1 LDYSA
6 SYRKFVKSLL
16 PGKQP
21 GASATIEQAMAEAV
35 GGYFDEFS
43 QLMLKILIE
52 AGLKPEHYLIDVG
65 CGSGRLT
72 KSAESYLTGRY
83 LGTDVVPAL
92 LDNARKYGKPG
103 WRFEKASSIAIPEQ
117 DSAADVVCFF
127 SVLTHL
133 LHEDSFRYLRE
144 ARRVLKRGGRIV
156 FSFLEFRVY
165 ATRSVFRQM
174 VARRDTGLARVVDQF
189 FSRDA
194 IEAWADELDLD
205 IVKIAGGD
213 ENQIAEDGSGV
224 YSLGQ
229 SICVLEKNREIPLDD
244 SSQLNK

>member
-1 LDYSA
+1 LDYGS
-6 SYRKFVKSLL
+6 SYRKFVDSLL
-16 PGKQP
+16 SGKRAGTT
-21 GASATIEQAMAEAV
+21 GAVEHAMAEAV

-43 QLMLKILIE
+43 ELMLKILVE

-72 KSAESYLTGRY
+72 KSAASYLTGRY

-92 LDNARKYGKPG
+92 LANAQKYGKPG
-103 WRFEKASSIAIPEQ
+103 WRFEEATAIAIPER
-117 DSAADVVCFF
+117 DSVADMVCFF

-133 LHEDSFRYLRE
+133 LHEDSFRYLRD
-144 ARRVLKRGGRIV
+144 AKRVLKPGGRIV

-165 ATRSVFRQM
+165 ATRTVFREM
-174 VARRDTGLARVVDQF
+174 VERRDTGRERVMDQF
-189 FSRDA
+189 VSRDA
-194 IEAWADELDLD
+194 IEAWADDLDLD
-205 IVKIAGGD
+205 IAKIVGGD

-229 SICVLEKNREIPLDD
+229 SVCVLEKNR
-244 SSQLNK
+244 

>member
-1 LDYSA
+1 
-6 SYRKFVKSLL
+6 
-16 PGKQP
+16 
-21 GASATIEQAMAEAV
+21 MAEAV

-43 QLMLKILIE
+43 QLMLKILVE
-52 AGLKPEHYLIDVG
+52 AGLQPEHYLIDIG

-72 KSAESYLTGRY
+72 KSAAPYLTGRY

-92 LDNARKYGKPG
+92 LKNARKFAKPG
-103 WRFEKASSIAIPEQ
+103 WRFEEVSNIAIPEQ
-117 DSAADVVCFF
+117 DGVADAVCFF

-144 ARRVLKRGGRIV
+144 AKRVLKSGGRIV

-165 ATRSVFRQM
+165 ATRTVFREM
-174 VARRDTGLARVVDQF
+174 VERRDSGRERVMDQF
-189 FSRDA
+189 VSRDA
-194 IEAWADELDLD
+194 IEAWADELNLD

-229 SICVLEKNREIPLDD
+229 SVCVLQK
-244 SSQLNK
+244 S

>member
-1 LDYSA
+1 MDYGS
-6 SYRKFVKSLL
+6 SYRKFV
-16 PGKQP
+16 
-21 GASATIEQAMAEAV
+21 ASVLSRERAPEAAMAEAV

-43 QLMLKILIE
+43 QLMLKILVE
-52 AGLKPEHYLIDVG
+52 AGLQPEHYLIDIG

-72 KSAESYLTGRY
+72 KSAAPYLTGRY

-92 LDNARKYGKPG
+92 LKNARKFAKPG
-103 WRFEKASSIAIPEQ
+103 WRFEEVSNIAIPEQ
-117 DSAADVVCFF
+117 DGVADAVCFF

-144 ARRVLKRGGRIV
+144 AKRVLKSGGRIV

-165 ATRSVFRQM
+165 ATRTVFREM
-174 VARRDTGLARVVDQF
+174 VERRDSGRERVMDQF
-189 FSRDA
+189 VSRDA
-194 IEAWADELDLD
+194 IEAWADELNLD

-229 SICVLEKNREIPLDD
+229 SVCVLQK
-244 SSQLNK
+244 S

>member
-43 QLMLKILIE
+43 QLMLKILVE

-72 KSAESYLTGRY
+72 KSAAPYLTGRY

-92 LDNARKYGKPG
+92 LANARRYGKPG
-103 WRFEKASSIAIPEQ
+103 WRFEKASAIAIPEQ
-117 DSAADVVCFF
+117 DSVADLVCFF

-133 LHEDSFRYLRE
+133 LHEDSFRYLRD
-144 ARRVLKRGGRIV
+144 AKRVLKDGGRIV

-165 ATRSVFRQM
+165 ATRTVFRQM
-174 VARRDTGLARVVDQF
+174 VERRDTGRERVADQF
-189 FSRDA
+189 ISRDA

-205 IVKIAGGD
+205 VVKIVGGD
-213 ENQIAEDGSGV
+213 ENQIVEDGRAF

-229 SICVLEKNREIPLDD
+229 SVCVLEKKSPSAVI
-244 SSQLNK
+244 SQSVE

>member
-1 LDYSA
+1 
-6 SYRKFVKSLL
+6 
-16 PGKQP
+16 
-21 GASATIEQAMAEAV
+21 MAEAV

-43 QLMLKILIE
+43 QLMLKILVE

-72 KSAESYLTGRY
+72 KAAGLYLTGRY

-92 LDNARKYGKPG
+92 LDNARKYAKRG
-103 WRFEKASSIAIPEQ
+103 WRFEEISAVAIPEE
-117 DSAADVVCFF
+117 DSVADVVCFF

-144 ARRVLKRGGRIV
+144 AKRVLKPGGRIV

-165 ATRSVFRQM
+165 ATRTVFREM
-174 VARRDTGLARVVDQF
+174 VERRDTGWERVLDQF
-189 FSRDA
+189 MSRDA
-194 IEAWADELDLD
+194 IEAWADELGLD
-205 IVKIAGGD
+205 IVKVAGGD
-213 ENQIAEDGSGV
+213 ENQIADDGSGV

-229 SICVLEKNREIPLDD
+229 SICVLQKN
-244 SSQLNK
+244 

>member
-1 LDYSA
+1 
-6 SYRKFVKSLL
+6 
-16 PGKQP
+16 
-21 GASATIEQAMAEAV
+21 MAEAV
-35 GGYFDEFS
+35 GGYFDEFGE
-43 QLMLKILIE
+43 LMLKILVE

-72 KSAESYLTGRY
+72 KPAAPYLTGLY

-92 LDNARKYGKPG
+92 LANARNYGKPN
-103 WRFEKASSIAIPEQ
+103 WRFEEVSEIAIPEQ
-117 DSAADVVCFF
+117 DDAADVVCFF

-144 ARRVLKRGGRIV
+144 AKRVLKRGGRIV

-165 ATRSVFRQM
+165 ETRTVFRQM
-174 VARRDTGLARVVDQF
+174 VERRDTRQERVVDQF
-189 FSRDA
+189 VSRDA

-205 IVKIAGGD
+205 VLKIVGGD

-229 SICVLEKNREIPLDD
+229 SVCVLEKNR
-244 SSQLNK
+244 

>member
-1 LDYSA
+1 
-6 SYRKFVKSLL
+6 
-16 PGKQP
+16 
-21 GASATIEQAMAEAV
+21 MAEAV

-43 QLMLKILIE
+43 QLMLKILVE
-52 AGLKPEHYLIDVG
+52 AGLQPEHYLIDIG

-72 KSAESYLTGRY
+72 KSVAPYLTGRY

-92 LDNARKYGKPG
+92 LTNARKFAKPG
-103 WRFEKASSIAIPEQ
+103 WRFEEVSSVAIPEH
-117 DSAADVVCFF
+117 DGVADVVCFF

-144 ARRVLKRGGRIV
+144 AKRVLKLGGRIV

-165 ATRSVFRQM
+165 ATRTVFREM
-174 VARRDTGLARVVDQF
+174 VVRRDTGRERVMDQF
-189 FSRDA
+189 VSRDA
-194 IEAWADELDLD
+194 IEAWADELNLD

-213 ENQIAEDGSGV
+213 ENQIAEDGSGI

-229 SICVLEKNREIPLDD
+229 SVCVLQK
-244 SSQLNK
+244 S

>member
-1 LDYSA
+1 
-6 SYRKFVKSLL
+6 
-16 PGKQP
+16 
-21 GASATIEQAMAEAV
+21 MAEAV

-52 AGLKPEHYLIDVG
+52 AGMKPEHYLIDVG

-72 KSAESYLTGRY
+72 KSAAPYLTGRY

-92 LDNARKYGKPG
+92 LSNARKYAKPG
-103 WRFEKASSIAIPEQ
+103 WRFEETSTIAIPEQ
-117 DSAADVVCFF
+117 AGVADVVCFF

-133 LHEDSFRYLRE
+133 LHEDSFRYLRD
-144 ARRVLKRGGRIV
+144 AKRVLKPGGRIV
-156 FSFLEFRVY
+156 FSFLEFRVF
-165 ATRSVFRQM
+165 ATRTVFRQM
-174 VARRDTGLARVVDQF
+174 VERRDTGQERVMDQF

-205 IVKIAGGD
+205 VVKIVGGD
-213 ENQIAEDGSGV
+213 ENQIAEDGSGI

-229 SICVLEKNREIPLDD
+229 SVCVLEKKLD
-244 SSQLNK
+244 SGQSNK

>member
-1 LDYSA
+1 
-6 SYRKFVKSLL
+6 
-16 PGKQP
+16 
-21 GASATIEQAMAEAV
+21 MAEAV
-35 GGYFDEFS
+35 GGFFDELG
-43 QLMLKILIE
+43 QLMLKIAVE

-72 KSAESYLTGRY
+72 KPAGSYLTGRY

-103 WRFEKASSIAIPEQ
+103 WRFEEASAIAIPEH

-133 LHEDSFRYLRE
+133 LHEDSFRYLRD
-144 ARRVLKRGGRIV
+144 AKRVLKPGGRIV
-156 FSFLEFRVY
+156 FSFLEFRVF
-165 ATRSVFRQM
+165 ATRTVFRQM
-174 VARRDTGLARVVDQF
+174 VERRDTGRERVVDQF
-189 FSRDA
+189 VSRDA

-205 IVKIAGGD
+205 VLKIVGGD
-213 ENQIAEDGSGV
+213 ENQIAEDGSGI

-229 SICVLEKNREIPLDD
+229 SVCVLEKNR
-244 SSQLNK
+244 

>member
-1 LDYSA
+1 
-6 SYRKFVKSLL
+6 
-16 PGKQP
+16 
-21 GASATIEQAMAEAV
+21 MAEAV

-52 AGLKPEHYLIDVG
+52 AGMKPEHYLIDVG

-72 KSAESYLTGRY
+72 KSAAPYLTGRY

-92 LDNARKYGKPG
+92 LANARKYAKPG
-103 WRFEKASSIAIPEQ
+103 WRFEEASTIAIPEQ
-117 DSAADVVCFF
+117 AGVADVVCFF

-133 LHEDSFRYLRE
+133 LHEDSFRYLRD
-144 ARRVLKRGGRIV
+144 AKRVLKPGGRIV
-156 FSFLEFRVY
+156 FSFLEFRVF
-165 ATRSVFRQM
+165 ATRTVFRQM
-174 VARRDTGLARVVDQF
+174 VERRDTGQERVMDQF

-205 IVKIAGGD
+205 VVKIVGGD
-213 ENQIAEDGSGV
+213 ENQIAEDGSGI

-229 SICVLEKNREIPLDD
+229 SVCVLEKKLD
-244 SSQLNK
+244 SGQSNK

>member
-1 LDYSA
+1 
-6 SYRKFVKSLL
+6 
-16 PGKQP
+16 
-21 GASATIEQAMAEAV
+21 MAEAV
-35 GGYFDEFS
+35 GGFFDELG
-43 QLMLKILIE
+43 QLMLKIVVE

-72 KSAESYLTGRY
+72 KPAGSYLTGRY

-103 WRFEKASSIAIPEQ
+103 WRFEAASAIAIPEQ

-133 LHEDSFRYLRE
+133 LHEDSFRYLRD
-144 ARRVLKRGGRIV
+144 AKRVLKPGGRIV
-156 FSFLEFRVY
+156 FSFLEFRVF
-165 ATRSVFRQM
+165 ATRTVFRQM
-174 VARRDTGLARVVDQF
+174 VERRDSGRERVVDQF

-205 IVKIAGGD
+205 VAKIVGGD

-229 SICVLEKNREIPLDD
+229 SVCVLEKNR
-244 SSQLNK
+244 